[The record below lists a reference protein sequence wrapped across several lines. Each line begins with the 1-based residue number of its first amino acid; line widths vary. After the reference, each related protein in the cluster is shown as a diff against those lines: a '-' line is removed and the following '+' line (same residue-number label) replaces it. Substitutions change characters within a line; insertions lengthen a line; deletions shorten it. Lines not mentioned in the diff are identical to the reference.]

1 MWCRGHLSMFAPG
14 PAGACPGESRG
25 RGDERSNQRI
35 VGGYRLCAVL
45 ALAAATAGIAQE
57 PSASAANQG
66 AWQAFQRRDFA
77 ECERLAREAWKTA
90 EAGRDPLQAACA
102 AANTAAAVSM
112 RGRLDEGLEWSRR
125 AEEALGP
132 GGGPRVRG
140 RILVAQAILRQARG
154 EDEARAQAFL
164 AARKLLGEGDWPLEF
179 ADALVK
185 AYDWQDLNAAFNSMS
200 ELRDKARASKE
211 PKRAAMALLARGWI
225 EGVGGSMEAV
235 KTFEGARALLVSAG
249 EKEVLP
255 TVDHNLGSVLLWND
269 RLDEARSVYERGLAA
284 ARAVGERRLEV
295 ILLDDLSQ
303 VSSQQENWPRAIASD
318 REAGAR
324 LAAIA
329 EDVRQGRLEDSLLL
343 DLRRL
348 YKARYTHRPQMFVD
362 LFLGLLDQ
370 LAVEPMAS
378 GSAR

>member
-1 MWCRGHLSMFAPG
+1 MQGAISVSLIAALTLGAATGSVAQE
-14 PAGACPGESRG
+14 AGA
-25 RGDERSNQRI
+25 
-35 VGGYRLCAVL
+35 
-45 ALAAATAGIAQE
+45 AAANRA
-57 PSASAANQG
+57 

-90 EAGRDPLQAACA
+90 EVDRDSRQAALA
-102 AANTAAAVSM
+102 AANTAAAASM

-132 GGGPRVRG
+132 GREPRLRG

-179 ADALVK
+179 ADALAR
-185 AYDWQDLNAAFNSMS
+185 AYDWQDLNAAFNRMS
-200 ELRDKARASKE
+200 ALRDQTRGSNE
-211 PKRAAMALLARGWI
+211 PKRAAMALLARGWV
-225 EGVGGSMEAV
+225 EGVGGSLDAA
-235 KTFEGARALLVSAG
+235 KTFEEARALLVSAG
-249 EKEVLP
+249 EKDVLP

-269 RLDEARSVYERGLAA
+269 RLDEARSVYERGLLA
-284 ARAVGERRLEV
+284 ARAIGERRLEV
-295 ILLDDLSQ
+295 ILLDDLSL
-303 VSSQQENWPRAIASD
+303 VFSQKEDWPRAIASD

-329 EDVRQGRLEDSLLL
+329 EEVRQGRLEDSLLL

-348 YKARYTHRPQMFVD
+348 FKARYTHKPQMFID

-370 LAVEPMAS
+370 LAVEPMAA
-378 GSAR
+378 GGAVG